1 MTKKAKKTPLTPPT
15 ILTVTLNADGRG
27 SLIARRGDLAA
38 ISQFTFHS
46 MADLFT
52 AIQTGAATLMQVEK
66 DPPPKDFGLSQPTLA
81 VVSAAPDEAIPAET
95 DEVGEPDTP
104 VEPTEPVEEDAPAPA
119 GVLPIADPEQ
129 ATGAIQPLAAASPT
143 NQLNLL

>member
-66 DPPPKDFGLSQPTLA
+66 DPPPKDFSLSQPAPAA
-81 VVSAAPDEAIPAET
+81 VPDEAA
-95 DEVGEPDTP
+95 VGESDEAGEPAAP
-104 VEPTEPVEEDAPAPA
+104 VEPTEPVEEDASASVDA
-119 GVLPIADPEQ
+119 LPTADLDP
-129 ATGAIQPLAAASPT
+129 ATGAIQPPMAASPT